1 MAVEQMNVSISPEM
15 AKFIRSKVKTGGY
28 TNISEV
34 VRTAVRRMQEEE
46 AREARLA
53 RSAAEGMLGDL
64 TNAEKASIS
73 ERAQA
78 GFAAIERGEYT
89 DYVGREGLGHLA
101 AGVKS
106 RGRALLAGRTS
117 KA

>member
-1 MAVEQMNVSISPEM
+1 MAVEQMNISISPQM
-15 AKFIRSKVKTGGY
+15 AKFIRGKVKAGGY

-53 RSAAEGMLGDL
+53 RPAADGILDGL
-64 TNAEKASIS
+64 TDQETASIC

-89 DYVGREGLGHLA
+89 DYVGREGLGILA
-101 AGVKS
+101 RGVKS
-106 RGRALLAGRTS
+106 RGRNLLAGRAP

>member
-1 MAVEQMNVSISPEM
+1 MPVEQMNVSLSPKM

-46 AREARLA
+46 AREARTARRAADDILA
-53 RSAAEGMLGDL
+53 QLS
-64 TNAEKASIS
+64 S
-73 ERAQA
+73 EEVALVNRRARQ

-89 DYVGREGLGHLA
+89 EYIGRAGLDTLA
-101 AGVKS
+101 AEVKA
-106 RGRALLAGRTS
+106 RGRKRLARTS
-117 KA
+117 SGQ

>member
-1 MAVEQMNVSISPEM
+1 MEQMNISLSPQM
-15 AKFIRSKVKTGGY
+15 AKFIRGKVKAGGY
-28 TNISEV
+28 MNISEV

-46 AREARLA
+46 VREARLA
-53 RSAAEGMLGDL
+53 SPAADEVLDEL
-64 TNAEKASIS
+64 TGAGRASIR
-73 ERAQA
+73 ERVRA

-89 DYVGREGLGHLA
+89 DYVGREGLGRLA

-106 RGRALLAGRTS
+106 HGRKLLTGRAP

>member
-1 MAVEQMNVSISPEM
+1 MAVEQMNISISPQM
-15 AKFIRSKVKTGGY
+15 AKFIRSKVKGGGY

-34 VRTAVRRMQEEE
+34 VRAAVRRMQEEE

-53 RSAAEGMLGDL
+53 RPAADGILDELTGREKVSLG
-64 TNAEKASIS
+64 
-73 ERAQA
+73 ERVLA

-106 RGRALLAGRTS
+106 RGRKLLAD
-117 KA
+117 KAPKA

>member
-1 MAVEQMNVSISPEM
+1 MAVEQMNISISPQM
-15 AKFIRSKVKTGGY
+15 AKFIRSKVKAGGY

-53 RSAAEGMLGDL
+53 RAAADEALDVL
-64 TNAEKASIS
+64 TDAAKASIR
-73 ERAQA
+73 ERARA

-89 DYVGREGLGHLA
+89 DYVGREGLAQLA

-106 RGRALLAGRTS
+106 RGRKLLGERARKT
-117 KA
+117 

>member
-1 MAVEQMNVSISPEM
+1 MAVEQMNISISPQM
-15 AKFIRSKVKTGGY
+15 AKFIRSKVKAGGY

-46 AREARLA
+46 LREARLA
-53 RSAAEGMLGDL
+53 RLAADEILDGL
-64 TNAEKASIS
+64 TDEDKDSIRQ
-73 ERAQA
+73 RAQA

-101 AGVKS
+101 AEVKS
-106 RGRALLAGRTS
+106 RGRRLLAARAP

>member
-1 MAVEQMNVSISPEM
+1 MAQ
-15 AKFIRSKVKTGGY
+15 FIRSKVKAGGY

-46 AREARLA
+46 VREARLA
-53 RSAAEGMLGDL
+53 RLAADEILDEL
-64 TNAEKASIS
+64 TDADKDTIR
-73 ERAQA
+73 ERVHA

-89 DYVGREGLGHLA
+89 DYVGREGLGNLA

-106 RGRALLAGRTS
+106 RGRKLLAGAAP

>member
-1 MAVEQMNVSISPEM
+1 MAVEQMNISISPEM
-15 AKFIRSKVKTGGY
+15 AKFIRSKVKAGGY

-46 AREARLA
+46 AREVRLS
-53 RSAAEGMLGDL
+53 RAAADGMLDDL
-64 TNAEKASIS
+64 TDREKASIRQRVLS
-73 ERAQA
+73 

-89 DYVGREGLGHLA
+89 DYVGREGLGQLA

-106 RGRALLAGRTS
+106 RGRKLLAGR
-117 KA
+117 ALRA